1 MYILPKLKK
10 INTEVKIHSLQE
22 ESKSLNKGDGGKES
36 ALLLTAPPLFGFRIW
51 TRAQMGE
58 VDNSDVLNAE

>member
-1 MYILPKLKK
+1 MG
-10 INTEVKIHSLQE
+10 
-22 ESKSLNKGDGGKES
+22 ESKSLNKGDGGKEGS
-36 ALLLTAPPLFGFRIW
+36 VLLLTAPPLFGFRIW